1 MFEIKRSFLLS
12 FLSFSVL
19 GVAAQAQDITVTG
32 QLSTF
37 PVLVQ
42 AQSAGCDGESPVS
55 FGYSVDNQRKL
66 TLGSA
71 SSIDTTDA
79 NIAVGTHLLH
89 FKTWTKKGICPV
101 VTLAINVNNAAS
113 GSGTGTGTGSGSGSG
128 VGSGTSG
135 NPSYA
140 FPVNAVAAA
149 GLTASSHWE
158 WTHDSGTPGSSV
170 GSSTYPVSNP
180 SMDNE
185 AREFHV
191 SYSAKA
197 GEIYHLTVGS
207 DEAATHFVYD
217 AYVYVVDPSQ
227 VANVEMDMNHVTAGG
242 RTVILGTQC
251 SSYSGTWEYVYT
263 SGGGPH
269 WHPSN
274 IKCDPRTWAA
284 NTWHHV
290 QIATHHDGNG
300 VATYDWVN
308 VDGTYTNFQNATAQA
323 SLALG
328 WSKGDIIINFQL
340 DGTSKNSGEMVAYM
354 DKLQVVRW

>member
-1 MFEIKRSFLLS
+1 MFNIKRFFLLS
-12 FLSFSVL
+12 FLPFSILSSAVY
-19 GVAAQAQDITVTG
+19 AQDIVVTG
-32 QLSTF
+32 QLSTY

-42 AQSAGCDGESPVS
+42 AQNDGCDGVAPVS
-55 FGYSVDNQRKL
+55 FGYSVDNQSKL

-71 SSIDTTDA
+71 RSINTTDA
-79 NIAVGTHLLH
+79 NIGVGTHVMH
-89 FKTWTKKGICPV
+89 FKSWTKQGICPV
-101 VTLAINVNNAAS
+101 LNMAINVTAGA
-113 GSGTGTGTGSGSGSG
+113 SGSG
-128 VGSGTSG
+128 VGVSTGVGASGSSSTG

-140 FPVNAVAAA
+140 FPANAIAAA
-149 GLTASSHWE
+149 GLNASTHWE
-158 WTHDSGTPGSSV
+158 WNHDAGTPGSSV
-170 GSSTYPVSNP
+170 GSTSYPVSSP
-180 SMDNE
+180 SLDNQ
-185 AREFHV
+185 AREFNV
-191 SYSAKA
+191 SYSDKA
-197 GEIYHLTVGS
+197 GEIYHVTVGT
-207 DEAATHFVYD
+207 DAAATHFVYD
-217 AYVYVVDPSQ
+217 ANVYLTDPSQ

-274 IKCDPRTWAA
+274 IKCDPRAWSA

-290 QIATHHDGNG
+290 QIATHHDANG

-308 VDGTYTNFQNATAQA
+308 FDGTYINFQGATAQA

-328 WSKGDIIINFQL
+328 WAHGDIIINFQL
-340 DGTSKNSGEMVAYM
+340 DGTSKNSGQMVAYM